1 MLAVGSSGDVS
12 GAGAGAGQWP
22 VSGRRQVFLMDG
34 SSIPIPPDCQCQC
47 HPLLSQNSQHLHQKS
62 ILSIALLPPQPDEGR
77 TEGKFG
83 HQSKTLKPSLNLL
96 TQSFRIYFSIYFCSL
111 SPCIMAL
118 NLLFNIVFP
127 WRQSPGL
134 LHWLIWMVLPEEGW
148 CGRPGRKSADS
159 PCWHFLLPL
168 LHPQLAVSRVLSPSS
183 PLPISYWFH
192 NKLYA
197 IIVNTSQ
204 WKIFQYCSFFKNSSR
219 NWVFVR
225 PGCLVR
231 WYNSIVGSCRP
242 GEGSKTI

>member
-1 MLAVGSSGDVS
+1 M
-12 GAGAGAGQWP
+12 
-22 VSGRRQVFLMDG
+22 
-34 SSIPIPPDCQCQC
+34 
-47 HPLLSQNSQHLHQKS
+47 
-62 ILSIALLPPQPDEGR
+62 
-77 TEGKFG
+77 
-83 HQSKTLKPSLNLL
+83 
-96 TQSFRIYFSIYFCSL
+96 YFSIYFCSL
-111 SPCIMAL
+111 SLCIMAL

-168 LHPQLAVSRVLSPSS
+168 LHPQLAVSRVLSLSS

-204 WKIFQYCSFFKNSSR
+204 WRIFQYIVPFLRILRGIECLR
-219 NWVFVR
+219 GHGVWFVDTILLLGVAGR
-225 PGCLVR
+225 ARAAKQSNNQSPKR
-231 WYNSIVGSCRP
+231 WGQ
-242 GEGSKTI
+242 